1 MLNFIK
7 KDLLLFWRNRRE
19 TATVLLFPIILIV
32 VLNFAFSGMIGSDS
46 NPVALKLAIVNE
58 DNEAEGIKQF
68 EQHVLAMDMKSEAA
82 QALAAQA
89 AQSSPITLLYNYLQ
103 HEDLL
108 QWLTVSELSE
118 AEAIQQVK
126 EAAIDGFIK
135 IPQGYTYE
143 TLNAVLLDQ
152 GASVSLP
159 FYVKEDTMNVFII
172 DNVINEY
179 FDQINLQIALH
190 KVAGEAVDSASAVGP
205 LLEGGR
211 EIVGG
216 SKPFTMLQ
224 YFTLAIGLLFPL
236 FMASSVAEKTGAEK
250 REQVFNR
257 IMITNSRPLSF
268 LMGKTF
274 ATFLLV
280 FLQSLLVIIVSHLL
294 MNVFDGKS
302 IDFWM
307 GLIMVL
313 TVYAMCMA
321 GLSALYTSIML
332 KLNSTDAANGLF
344 MLITM
349 VLGLIGGNFVPIY
362 LYPQWVQQIG
372 EWSPNGLTLA
382 VLSKWIQFEELAA
395 MKMPLLAL
403 VIFSAACI
411 AAGVALYPKRGEG

>member
-19 TATVLLFPIILIV
+19 TATVLLFPILLII
-32 VLNFAFSGMIGSDS
+32 VLNFAFSGIIGSDS
-46 NPVALKLAIVNE
+46 NPIALKLAIVNE
-58 DNEAEGIKQF
+58 DNEAEGIKKF
-68 EQHVLAMDMKSEAA
+68 EQHVMAMDMKSEAA
-82 QALAAQA
+82 QTLAGQA

-103 HEDLL
+103 HEDFK
-108 QWLTVSELSE
+108 QWLTVIELSD
-118 AEAIQQVK
+118 AEAIQQVEE
-126 EAAIDGFIK
+126 EALDGFIK

-143 TLNAVLLDQ
+143 TLNKLLLDQ
-152 GASVSLP
+152 GSSVSLL
-159 FYVKEDTMNVFII
+159 FLVKEDSMNVIVI
-172 DNVINEY
+172 DNVISEY
-179 FDQINLQIALH
+179 FDQINFQKALANA
-190 KVAGEAVDSASAVGP
+190 VGETVDNSSETGP

-216 SKPFTMLQ
+216 SEPFTMIQ

-268 LMGKTF
+268 LMGKTC

-302 IDFWM
+302 IDFWL
-307 GLIMVL
+307 GLIAVL
-313 TVYAMCMA
+313 IVYAMCMA

-332 KLNSTDAANGLF
+332 KLNSIDTANGLF

-395 MKMPLLAL
+395 MGMPLLVL

-411 AAGVALYPKRGEG
+411 AAGIALYPKRGEG